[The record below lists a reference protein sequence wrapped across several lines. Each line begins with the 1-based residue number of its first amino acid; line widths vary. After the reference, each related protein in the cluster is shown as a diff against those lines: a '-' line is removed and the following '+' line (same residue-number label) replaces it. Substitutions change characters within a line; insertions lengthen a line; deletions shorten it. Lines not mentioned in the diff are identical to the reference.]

1 MRRSVITAAW
11 LLALGLSV
19 TPTAAQDIRVGII
32 ASITGPFSIWG
43 KHYREG
49 IDLYLERNGN
59 TIGGRKVEV
68 IYRDI
73 GGANP
78 PRSRQLAQE
87 LVLREKVA
95 VLGGHEL
102 TPNVLALTDV
112 INQAKI
118 PFVIF
123 NTGTAMVTDQSPYFV
138 RLAYTNW
145 AHYYPLGRW
154 AAERGGF
161 KRCVSIA
168 ADYAPGHDSLEAVRV
183 GFTDFG
189 GEIISEIRV
198 PLEATDFSPYL
209 QRIRDASPQCT
220 FVFMPLGPMS
230 VAFTR
235 AYTDRGLLRDGI
247 KLLGQAET
255 VEFDLPAV
263 GDAALGVITAQVYGP
278 FHDNPEAKAFVQ
290 AYQAKYGANQYP
302 SIIAMKGYDGMRVIF
317 EMLKATG
324 GRLDGDKAMAAIRG
338 FSWDSPRGRVTIDP
352 ETREPI
358 QNVYIREVVRQDGQ
372 LINKVIFTYEA
383 QKEPWHELQKRKKKN

>member
-1 MRRSVITAAW
+1 MRRSALIG
-11 LLALGLSV
+11 LIALGLGVSAAPA
-19 TPTAAQDIRVGII
+19 TAQDIRVGII

-43 KHYREG
+43 KHYQDG
-49 IDLYLERNGN
+49 INLYLEKHGN
-59 TIGGRKVEV
+59 EIDGRKVEI

-87 LVLREKVA
+87 LVTREKVS
-95 VLGGHEL
+95 VMGGHEL

-123 NTGTAMVTDQSPYFV
+123 NTGTAMVTDQSPYFI

-145 AHYYPLGRW
+145 AHYYPLGLW
-154 AAERGGF
+154 AAQNGL

-168 ADYAPGHDSLEAVRV
+168 ADYAPGHDSLDAVRA
-183 GFTDFG
+183 GFTSGG

-198 PLEATDFSPYL
+198 PLDATDFSAYL

-230 VAFTR
+230 VAFIR
-235 AYTDRGLLRDGI
+235 AYTDRGLLKSGI
-247 KLLGQAET
+247 KLLGQSET
-255 VEFDLPAV
+255 VEFELQAV

-278 FHDNPEAKAFVQ
+278 YLDNPENKAFVD
-290 AYQAKYGANQYP
+290 AYQAKYGSGQMP
-302 SIIAMKGYDGMRVIF
+302 SIITMKGYDGMRVIF
-317 EMLKATG
+317 EMLRATG
-324 GRLDGDKAMAAIRG
+324 GKMDGGKAMAAIRG
-338 FSWDSPRGRVTIDP
+338 LKWNSPRGPVTIDP
-352 ETREPI
+352 DTREPI
-358 QNVYIREVVRQDGQ
+358 QNVYIREVVREDGR
-372 LINKVIFTYEA
+372 LYNKVIHTFEA
-383 QKEPWHELQKRKKKN
+383 QKEPWHEEQKKKKN